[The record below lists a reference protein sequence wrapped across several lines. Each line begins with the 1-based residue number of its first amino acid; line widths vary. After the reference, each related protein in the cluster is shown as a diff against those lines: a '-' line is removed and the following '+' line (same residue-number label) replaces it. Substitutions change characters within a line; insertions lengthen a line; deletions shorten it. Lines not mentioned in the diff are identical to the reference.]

1 MNRIKALRIANKITQ
16 DDIAKKL
23 GVSSMS
29 VSRWEKGEAQIKPD
43 KAQALADYFG
53 VDVGYLLGYSDEDYR
68 NAIAHGTVEKPNHV
82 NTLITKPEI
91 NLIATYRLLD
101 AENQAMLQDMAQ
113 NFLENQV
120 YTDPENMLTIIDR
133 YKLLYGGNEGI
144 DKLYK
149 QINLLISIS
158 KGDSKKI

>member
-43 KAQALADYFG
+43 KAQALADYFS
-53 VDVGYLLGYSDEDYR
+53 VSVGYLLGYSDEDYR
-68 NAIAHGTVEKPNHV
+68 NAIAHGTEKKPNHV
-82 NTLITKPEI
+82 NTLITKPEVE
-91 NLIATYRLLD
+91 LIATYRLLNI
-101 AENQAMLQDMAQ
+101 ENQKRLQDIAQ

-120 YTDPENMLTIIDR
+120 YTEPKNMLTIIER
-133 YKLLYGGNEGI
+133 YNLLYGENEGV
-144 DKLYK
+144 DKLYEK
-149 QINLLISIS
+149 IKLLISITE
-158 KGDSKKI
+158 GDRKKR